1 MSVASSK
8 SANIEHMFCLLLTVM
23 RTLHP
28 AVNALQYCAEKMNVW
43 NVIKTAISWL
53 RSVFIR
59 VEFVF
64 RFERKFGNPKVITA

>member
-28 AVNALQYCAEKMNVW
+28 AVNALQYCAEKMNV
-43 NVIKTAISWL
+43 
-53 RSVFIR
+53 
-59 VEFVF
+59 
-64 RFERKFGNPKVITA
+64 